1 MKRYH
6 IYPEETS
13 FYYSTCVIVA
23 WLPIF
28 QNETYFNIIIESLNY
43 CRLYKGLFLLGFVI
57 MPSHLHLITSNTKG
71 TALSEI
77 MRDFRTFTSRE
88 IRKQLEKDKRT
99 VYLHILENSAK
110 NLPKQQYRLW
120 TDDFHPIA
128 LKSEKWFRQ
137 KIDYM
142 HNNPV
147 RKGFVEQPEYWKYS
161 SARNWLRNDNNI
173 ISLDRHVLYEEG

>member
-13 FYYSTCVIVA
+13 FYFSTCVIVA

-28 QNETYFNIIIESLNY
+28 QNEIYFKIIIESLNY
-43 CRLYKGLFLLGFVI
+43 CRLHKGIFLLGFVI
-57 MPSHLHLITSNTKG
+57 MPSHLHLITSNTKK
-71 TALSEI
+71 TTLSEI
-77 MRDFRTFTSRE
+77 MRDFKTYTSRE

-110 NLPKQQYRLW
+110 NLSKQQYRLW

-128 LKSEKWFRQ
+128 LKSEIWFQQ
-137 KIDYM
+137 KMNYM

-147 RKGFVEQPEYWKYS
+147 EAGLVEKAEDFLYS
-161 SARNWLRNDNNI
+161 SARDYVGKGKGLLEI
-173 ISLDRHVLYEEG
+173 YPL